1 MLVFQ
6 KLKCSQ
12 ILVIP
17 IISSNPLKNLSISR
31 RKRFRLIWTSSHTP
45 PHRPRLSLLKWA
57 EREDKVVQ
65 EEKKKPMMQAQLEE
79 RINQQQEVEFKLPDK
94 ENHRVPR
101 KYSTP
106 SNQTSTTSP
115 SSMTNLTTQGVNL
128 FKRRNPLTPKYHN
141 NNHKHQNPITAI
153 MQD

>member
-1 MLVFQ
+1 
-6 KLKCSQ
+6 
-12 ILVIP
+12 
-17 IISSNPLKNLSISR
+17 
-31 RKRFRLIWTSSHTP
+31 
-45 PHRPRLSLLKWA
+45 
-57 EREDKVVQ
+57 
-65 EEKKKPMMQAQLEE
+65 MMQPQLEG

-101 KYSTP
+101 KYSTL

-128 FKRRNPLTPKYHN
+128 FKRRNPLIPKCHN